1 MTFNWPDIPFS
12 GTEVDAFVAEYKE
25 LAQAIIDDYDNRDV
39 SLNTVKLPFKN
50 REDVKIFLEY
60 GLTYAAF
67 IVKQRAGNSGPGGD
81 FQLGN
86 SPLSLVLPPSLIERI
101 IGDSG
106 PNSDDSAR
114 KECFENNQNGNN
126 PDGTSSDPDSGD
138 QLNPLEWYANEIG
151 KGIEDLTTNECPP
164 VTNIVNET
172 KNNNEEETCLDALL
186 SGFFSGF
193 SSPFGN
199 IRLPVAYLSTLTFKL
214 VHRYILGTGGTYT
227 LSNLHAEV
235 NPNAGVWIRE
245 DIISALNK
253 QSYPLAADLSATDKA
268 NYGMDPNGNAY
279 VLNGVIAPGF
289 KNSLGSFTVIT
300 DGTENTLTFP
310 PGTPGELEGRTALL
324 ENGLTNISQIKQV
337 RDDYGFNDYGYTNE
351 RSYTQG
357 DMPGDPIPD
366 NQIKSGTEWLD
377 ENTTPCEAAAYTE
390 LRTGEGR
397 DAKFDYKDIAA
408 YIRYIIA
415 SNHGI
420 GRVDP
425 NGYINAPCVGKPFA
439 IHFDWR

>member
-12 GTEVDAFVAEYKE
+12 GTEVDAFVLEYKA
-25 LAQAIIDDYDNRDV
+25 LAQAIIDDYDNRNV
-39 SLNTVKLPFKN
+39 NLGTVKLPFKH

-67 IVKQRAGNSGPGGD
+67 IVKQKAGNSGPGGD

-101 IGDSG
+101 IEDSG

-126 PDGTSSDPDSGD
+126 PDGSSSDPDSGEN
-138 QLNPLEWYANEIG
+138 LGPLAWYANEVG
-151 KGIEDLTTNECPP
+151 DGIKNLTTGDCPP
-164 VTNIVNET
+164 VNTIINDSRD
-172 KNNNEEETCLDALL
+172 KNEEETCLDALL

-193 SSPFGN
+193 SNLFSGVRFAG
-199 IRLPVAYLSTLTFKL
+199 AYLSTLTFKL
-214 VHRYILGTGGTYT
+214 VHRYIIGTGGVYT
-227 LSNLHAEV
+227 LSDLHAEV

-253 QSYPLAADLSATDKA
+253 QILPLAANLSATDKA

-289 KNSLGSFTVIT
+289 KNSLGNFTVIT
-300 DGTENTLTFP
+300 DGTENTLTIPF
-310 PGTPGELEGRTALL
+310 GGEQRIVLL
-324 ENGLTNISQIKQV
+324 ENGLTSISQIKQV

-351 RSYTQG
+351 RAYVQG

-366 NQIKSGTEWLD
+366 DQIKSGTEWED
-377 ENTTPCEAAAYTE
+377 QNTTPCEAASYTQN
-390 LRTGEGR
+390 RNNSDNPKWNYT
-397 DAKFDYKDIAA
+397 DIAA

-415 SNHGI
+415 SNHGV

>member
-12 GTEVDAFVAEYKE
+12 GTEVDAFVVEYKA
-25 LAQAIIDDYDNRDV
+25 LAQAIIDDYDNYDV
-39 SLNTVKLPFKN
+39 NLGRVKLPFKH

-67 IVKQRAGNSGPGGD
+67 AVKQRAGNSGPGGD
-81 FQLGN
+81 FQLSN
-86 SPLSLVLPPSLIERI
+86 SPLSLILPPMVIERLI
-101 IGDSG
+101 DDTG
-106 PNSDDSAR
+106 PNSDDNAR
-114 KECFENNQNGNN
+114 KECFENNANGNN
-126 PDGTSSDPDSGD
+126 PDGSSSDPDSGEN
-138 QLNPLEWYANEIG
+138 LNPLEWYIDEVGDNID
-151 KGIEDLTTNECPP
+151 DLITDECPP
-164 VTNIVNET
+164 VTNIINET

-193 SSPFGN
+193 SNAFSGVRFAG
-199 IRLPVAYLSTLTFKL
+199 AYLSALTFKF
-214 VHRYILGTGGTYT
+214 VHRYIIGTGGVYT
-227 LSNLHAEV
+227 LSDLHSEI
-235 NPNAGVWIRE
+235 NPNAGVWMRE

-253 QSYPLAADLSATDKA
+253 QNLPLAANLSATDKA

-289 KNSLGSFTVIT
+289 KNSLGNFTVIT
-300 DGTENTLTFP
+300 DGTENTLTIPF
-310 PGTPGELEGRTALL
+310 GGEQRIVLL

-351 RSYTQG
+351 RAYVQG
-357 DMPGDPIPD
+357 NMPGDPIPD
-366 NQIKSGTEWLD
+366 DQIKSGTEWID
-377 ENTTPCEAAAYTE
+377 ENTSPCEASSYTQN
-390 LRTGEGR
+390 R
-397 DAKFDYKDIAA
+397 DNSDNPKWNYTDISA

-415 SNHGI
+415 SNHGV

-439 IHFDWR
+439 VHFDWR

>member
-12 GTEVDAFVAEYKE
+12 GTEVDAFVVEYKA

-39 SLNTVKLPFKN
+39 NLNTVKLPFKN

-106 PNSDDSAR
+106 PNSDDNAR

-126 PDGTSSDPDSGD
+126 PDGSSSDPDSGD

-151 KGIEDLTTNECPP
+151 DGINDLTTGECQP
-164 VTNIVNET
+164 VVNIVNET
-172 KNNNEEETCLDALL
+172 KNNNEEEDCLEALL
-186 SGFFSGF
+186 SGFFSSF
-193 SSPFGN
+193 SSAFGG
-199 IRLPVAYLSTLTFKL
+199 IRFSGAYLSALTFKL
-214 VHRYILGTGGTYT
+214 VHRYILGIGGTYT

-235 NPNAGVWIRE
+235 NPNAGVWMRE

-253 QSYPLAADLSATDKA
+253 QNFPLAANLSATEKA

-289 KNSLGSFTVIT
+289 KNSLGNFTVIT
-300 DGTENTLTFP
+300 DGTENTLTIEY
-310 PGTPGELEGRTALL
+310 GGEPRIVLL
-324 ENGLTNISQIKQV
+324 ENGLTSISQIKQV

-351 RSYTQG
+351 RSYTLG

-366 NQIKSGTEWLD
+366 NQIKSGSEWVD
-377 ENTTPCEAAAYTE
+377 ENTTPCEAAAYTV
-390 LRTGEGR
+390 LRQESNP
-397 DAKFDYKDIAA
+397 KFDYKDIAA